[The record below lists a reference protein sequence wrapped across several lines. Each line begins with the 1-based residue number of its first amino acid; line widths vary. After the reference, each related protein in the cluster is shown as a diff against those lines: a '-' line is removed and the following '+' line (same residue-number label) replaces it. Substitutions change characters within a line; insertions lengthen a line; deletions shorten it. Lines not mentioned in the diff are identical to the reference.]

1 MAVVIPDDN
10 REHLPVG
17 MYAWDFA
24 TSLCRGELCVRDPTI
39 GVIDVGPHEAD
50 PALDRD
56 PDPRARAR
64 DVPLVLG
71 LGGQPEHLIVPS
83 ERRLAQQADREPSD
97 RDIAGHTING
107 VLVRSLNPRVQVR
120 QRKRR

>member
-10 REHLPVG
+10 RDHLPVG
-17 MYAWDFA
+17 MYAWDLA
-24 TSLCRGELCVRDPTI
+24 ASIGRGERCV
-39 GVIDVGPHEAD
+39 
-50 PALDRD
+50 RD

-107 VLVRSLNPRVQVR
+107 VLVRSLNPRMQVR